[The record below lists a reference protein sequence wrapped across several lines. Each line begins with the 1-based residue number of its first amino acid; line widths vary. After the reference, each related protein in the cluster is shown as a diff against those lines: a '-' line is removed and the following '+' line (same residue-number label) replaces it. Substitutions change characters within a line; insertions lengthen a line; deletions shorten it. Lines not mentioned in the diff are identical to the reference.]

1 MRFGGLLG
9 EGLKSLLTAGFGSV
23 ERREGEGR
31 DLARGRIE
39 LSIEGMR
46 RREREREGE
55 LRPFRHRKW
64 LHCGRPLT
72 GQRPSAAYLSIN
84 RGIPGE
90 VLMSVVGVSQPCH
103 PCDRTTPPRGLST
116 FRPKS
121 GRRACQGD
129 GKLIDWIFYTTLVEF
144 SINRTCKYPCRGWIH
159 FELLGDY

>member
-1 MRFGGLLG
+1 MRLGGLLG
-9 EGLKSLLTAGFGSV
+9 EGLKSLLTAGLGSV

-46 RREREREGE
+46 RREGEGG

-90 VLMSVVGVSQPCH
+90 VLMSVVGVSQPLWSRH
-103 PCDRTTPPRGLST
+103 RGLST
-116 FRPKS
+116 FRPKR
-121 GRRACQGD
+121 GRRACQRD

-144 SINRTCKYPCRGWIH
+144 SINTTCKCLPCRGWIH
-159 FELLGDY
+159 FESLADY